1 MLPRERVLRN
11 EVESVTLAGER
22 VRLFADRALYWRR
35 ESTLFVADVHLGK
48 AAAFRAGGVPLPRG
62 TSAGDLARLARL
74 VAITGTQRLIVLG
87 DFLHAAAGRTPA
99 LEHTFTAWRERHR
112 ALGITLV
119 RGNHD
124 QKAGDPP
131 PGWRIEV
138 LAEPHLQPPF
148 LLCHQPPAEANGK
161 SGNLF
166 GYALAGHVHPGVQI
180 AGAGLQSERLPC
192 FVLGKTRAILPA
204 FGRFT
209 GLATQPWRGSDRVIA
224 IAGERLFALPHHG
237 SKT

>member
-1 MLPRERVLRN
+1 MRN
-11 EVESVTLAGER
+11 EFEPAMLAGEQ
-22 VRLFADRALYWRR
+22 VTLFAERALHWPRGD
-35 ESTLFVADVHLGK
+35 TLFVADMHLGK
-48 AAAFRAGGVPLPRG
+48 TAAFRAGGVPLPGG
-62 TSAGDLARLARL
+62 TTAGDLARLGRL
-74 VAITGTQRLIVLG
+74 VAATGSKRLVVLG

-99 LEHTFTAWRERHR
+99 LECAFAAWRERHH

-148 LLCHQPPAEANGK
+148 LLCHQPPEESDGG

-166 GYALAGHVHPGVQI
+166 GYALAGHAHPGVHI

-192 FVLGKTRAILPA
+192 FVLGKSRAILPA

-209 GLATQPWRGSDRVIA
+209 GLAALPWRKSDRIIA
-224 IAGERLFALPHHG
+224 IAGGRLFALPRHR

>member
-1 MLPRERVLRN
+1 MLPWERSLRN
-11 EVESVTLAGER
+11 EFESAVIAGEQVTLLAE
-22 VRLFADRALYWRR
+22 RALHWPRG
-35 ESTLFVADVHLGK
+35 STLFVADVHLGK
-48 AAAFRAGGVPLPRG
+48 AAAFRAGGVPLPGG
-62 TSAGDLARLARL
+62 TTAGDLARLGRL
-74 VAITGTQRLIVLG
+74 VAATGSKRLIVLG

-99 LEHTFTAWRERHR
+99 LERAFTTWRERHR

-148 LLCHQPPAEANGK
+148 LLCHQPPDDADGG
-161 SGNLF
+161 SDSLF
-166 GYALAGHVHPGVQI
+166 GYAIAGHTHPGVHI

-192 FVLGKTRAILPA
+192 FVLGKSRAILPA

-209 GLATQPWRGSDRVIA
+209 GLATQPWRGSDRIIA
-224 IAGERLFALPHHG
+224 IAGGRLFALPHQG